1 MHDQLPQDQFRV
13 ELLKQLQ
20 HRAFLLADAEENAPE
35 YIQKHARVLKQL
47 TQLLFALDA

>member
-1 MHDQLPQDQFRV
+1 MHDQLTQSLFRV

-35 YIQKHARVLKQL
+35 FIKKHKRVLKQL
-47 TQLLFALDA
+47 TELLFALDA